1 MNLTAGS
8 LPDAARARA
17 WFQARDII
25 GKMASTCGEVS
36 GALVFSSE
44 QFRKGTNFLLV
55 KGTLHTGMKETRAKT
70 TMITSA
76 SSDVGRSKKSLKKMM
91 DKSRIRPLSVS
102 KSRDVF

>member
-1 MNLTAGS
+1 M
-8 LPDAARARA
+8 
-17 WFQARDII
+17 
-25 GKMASTCGEVS
+25 
-36 GALVFSSE
+36 
-44 QFRKGTNFLLV
+44 LV
-55 KGTLHTGMKETRAKT
+55 KGTSHTGMKETRAKT